1 MAVASEA
8 RLAEAPAPNA
18 APPALLSVDGLA
30 LRFAGMPGCGNLIDG
45 VSFSVAQGETLCI
58 VGESG
63 CGKSVTA
70 LALMGLLP
78 PAAEVVVGQRRPRGA
93 RPVPPVGAGAGR
105 SPRQPDGDDLPG
117 ADDLAQSG
125 LHHRR
130 PDRRG
135 HTAAPQRRQGRGA
148 PARALEMLQ
157 RVRIPAPEKR
167 LDAYPHQLSGGMR
180 QRVMI
185 AMALA
190 NDPQLLIAD
199 EPTTALDVTI
209 QAQILALIRRPA
221 GGDWARP

>member
-8 RLAEAPAPNA
+8 RLAEAPAPYA

-45 VSFSVAQGETLCI
+45 VSFSIARGETLCI

-78 PAAEVVVGQRRPRGA
+78 PAAEVVSGSAVLEGRDLFRLSD
-93 RPVPPVGAGAGR
+93 AGAGR

-117 ADDLAQSG
+117 ADDVAESG

-130 PDRRG
+130 PDRGGR
-135 HTAAPQRRQGRGA
+135 TAAPRRQQGRGA
-148 PARALEMLQ
+148 PARPRHAAAASAS
-157 RVRIPAPEKR
+157 RRR
-167 LDAYPHQLSGGMR
+167 RSGST
-180 QRVMI
+180 
-185 AMALA
+185 
-190 NDPQLLIAD
+190 
-199 EPTTALDVTI
+199 PTRTSCRA
-209 QAQILALIRRPA
+209 ACASA
-221 GGDWARP
+221 S